1 MKRSYT
7 TRLLCVITFIIL
19 LVLSYFQILPFEF
32 DALLIGGI
40 VGGLSAYVYFITF
53 KNKKHKE

>member
-7 TRLLCVITFIIL
+7 IRLLYVITFIIF

-32 DALLIGGI
+32 DTLLIGGI